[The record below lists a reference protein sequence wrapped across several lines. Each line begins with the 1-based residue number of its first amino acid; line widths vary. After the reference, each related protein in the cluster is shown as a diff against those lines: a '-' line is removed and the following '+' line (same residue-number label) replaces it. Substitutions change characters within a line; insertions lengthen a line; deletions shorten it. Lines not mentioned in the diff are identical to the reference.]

1 MINMNILPT
10 APGRCRKSPGRSAK
24 KRDKRPRRVYTGKE
38 KIRKVMDVQIWKQEV
53 QYIGSTS
60 LHVSHDPAFG
70 LRGPLPPHW
79 HEEVELDY
87 VLNGSLMYIINGVS
101 MKVSAGEIAVVN
113 SGVVHSGLE
122 LDDAPRPEVL
132 AVLLDRKLFEPYL
145 GEKLPVFKTF
155 LLEAENEELRE
166 IMTELG
172 VAYLRKEPY
181 YELLLRANA
190 LRLCRCLLIRHRVR
204 EQEEAPP
211 AAGAMWGIKTA
222 LRYIEEHCTEK
233 LQLEDIAGVIN
244 YNPSY
249 LSRRFHQVTGFTI
262 SEYLNRC
269 RVKVA
274 RQLLRETYAPLSDIA
289 FACGFPS
296 VSSLITFFKRQY
308 QTTPDRYRR
317 LAQGER
323 TEKVKNS

>member
-1 MINMNILPT
+1 M
-10 APGRCRKSPGRSAK
+10 
-24 KRDKRPRRVYTGKE
+24 
-38 KIRKVMDVQIWKQEV
+38 QIWKQQV

-87 VLNGSLMYIINGVS
+87 VLNGSLIYIINGVS
-101 MKVSAGEIAVVN
+101 TKVSTGEIAVVN

-122 LDDAPRPEVL
+122 LDDTPRAEVL
-132 AVLLDRKLFEPYL
+132 AVLLDHKLFEPYF
-145 GEKLPVFKTF
+145 GGGPPMFKT
-155 LLEAENEELRE
+155 LLSEPENEELRG

-181 YELLLRANA
+181 YELLLMADA
-190 LRLCRCLLIRHRVR
+190 HRLCRCLLIRHRAGEKEEEQPSAGTMR
-204 EQEEAPP
+204 E
-211 AAGAMWGIKTA
+211 IKTA

-233 LQLEDIAGVIN
+233 LRLEEIAGAIN

-249 LSRRFHQVTGFTI
+249 FSRRFHQFTGFTI
-262 SEYLNRC
+262 TGYLNRC
-269 RVKVA
+269 RVKA
-274 RQLLRETYAPLSDIA
+274 AGRLLRETDAPLSEIA

-317 LAQGER
+317 LMQKKAA
-323 TEKVKNS
+323 EKVKYSQYVVN